1 MILFNFQG
9 AVGRRVSRKLGKQC
23 ADYSGG
29 ITKQVFLVG
38 SFLALFTVATLAAPA
53 NDLTPEAEALRQ
65 KQITL
70 WAKDHEWQT
79 SLAGAE
85 WRTSLAGAL
94 QRYCESVLV
103 QVPRNTPQE
112 DRWVD
117 QENRRVQSELKEPPS
132 LVTAPPN
139 ERLAS
144 SEQRMASAEQRM
156 ATIMAS
162 PENARKTLIAFF
174 SNCSALAKKLNGPGA
189 KSSAA
194 TVLLWLKLSDLFSF
208 DDMIWHPADIVGLVS
223 QNDCLRARASQTLM
237 MTTGSFVSDVPS
249 FPDKND
255 LCDLHNLSSSI
266 HLNIVVPLLE
276 AEAQNASKRK
286 PPSQPPPVQA
296 PPAQALNSQQPGH
309 GWYKQGGWTPEE
321 FQRTRARCLMNAS
334 MTAGFGDMLRW
345 NLIVSTCMRSEGW
358 TIR

>member
-29 ITKQVFLVG
+29 IRKQVFLVG
-38 SFLALFTVATLAAPA
+38 SFLALFIAATLAAPA
-53 NDLTPEAEALRQ
+53 NAYDLTPEAEALE
-65 KQITL
+65 KILHKEITR
-70 WAKDHEWQT
+70 AKDHRWRT

-112 DRWVD
+112 DRWLD
-117 QENRRVQSELKEPPS
+117 QETRRLKSEAEEPPS
-132 LVTAPPN
+132 LVTAPLN

-144 SEQRMASAEQRM
+144 SEQRWARVEQGW

-162 PENARKTLIAFF
+162 PENARKTLIARF
-174 SNCSALAKKLNGPGA
+174 STCSDLAKKLNGPGQ

-194 TVLLWLKLSDLFSF
+194 TVLLWVQLSDLFLV
-208 DDMIWHPADIVGLVS
+208 DEMIWHPADILGLVS
-223 QNDCLRARASQTLM
+223 QNDCLRDRASQTLM
-237 MTTGSFVSDVPS
+237 VTTGLMGDIPN

-255 LCDLHNLSSSI
+255 LCHLHNLSNSI
-266 HLNIVVPLLE
+266 HLNIVIPLLE
-276 AEAQNASKRK
+276 AEAHPASKNK
-286 PPSQPPPVQA
+286 LPSDQP

-309 GWYKQGGWTPEE
+309 GWYKQGAGPEE
-321 FQRTRARCLMNAS
+321 FQRTKARCLMNAE
-334 MTAGFGDMLRW
+334 MTTTEGEGGRW
-345 NLIVSTCMRSEGW
+345 ALILMTCMRSEGW
-358 TIR
+358 TIQ